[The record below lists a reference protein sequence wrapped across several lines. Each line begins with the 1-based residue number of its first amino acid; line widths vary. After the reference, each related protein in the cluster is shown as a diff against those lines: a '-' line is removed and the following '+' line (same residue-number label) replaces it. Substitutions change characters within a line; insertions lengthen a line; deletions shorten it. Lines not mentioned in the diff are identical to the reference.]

1 MLDIGSGLGISVSAQ
16 SSKFNRRFLYQEAMR
31 GKFFCALP
39 LFSIAT
45 MALEMNIGIEMEMER
60 GGDGDN

>member
-1 MLDIGSGLGISVSAQ
+1 
-16 SSKFNRRFLYQEAMR
+16 MR

-45 MALEMNIGIEMEMER
+45 MALEMNIGIEIEMER
-60 GGDGDN
+60 GGDGDS